1 MRGSTEGPAIP
12 ISMPQGTWL
21 KGRLDD
27 FNPQGLLYQKHHLS
41 HSGFRGVSWGHCFFV
56 NGLEFPR
63 LGPAG
68 AGLQG
73 TAPEHLH
80 QLRRQK
86 GNRAVAELAGVCA
99 EGQESANEV
108 SAAPSPGRP
117 AGMPSPP
124 GPALT
129 RSHFGKSRSRALL

>member
-21 KGRLDD
+21 KDRLDD

-63 LGPAG
+63 LGPSRG
-68 AGLQG
+68 R
-73 TAPEHLH
+73 APGH
-80 QLRRQK
+80 
-86 GNRAVAELAGVCA
+86 GPRAPPSAEET
-99 EGQESANEV
+99 EGE
-108 SAAPSPGRP
+108 PSSG
-117 AGMPSPP
+117 
-124 GPALT
+124 
-129 RSHFGKSRSRALL
+129 